1 MSIAAWSIARD
12 AATAFAAR
20 DALVP
25 IDDAARAAF
34 AELRSQRCEDLL
46 ERAFL
51 RAFERA
57 LRDDALPRW
66 REACAM
72 PSSIDAG
79 ALERTNAEER
89 DEEEEETRARRGVDA
104 SGGGAGDDGVRGVD
118 RKRARTRASVQRGRA
133 GGE

>member
-89 DEEEEETRARRGVDA
+89 DEEEEEKMV
-104 SGGGAGDDGVRGVD
+104 
-118 RKRARTRASVQRGRA
+118 
-133 GGE
+133 